1 MRAALIITLG
11 GLCALTSACASMETT
26 PVNLAAAENVASSP
40 QPLAGHDWFFD
51 SDQGQAGLVYGL
63 ADSDD
68 IWLTLTCRTGSGSL
82 DLSQPATPSQPRV
95 IALESGGDTET
106 YRARVEPSE
115 MYEDGILMAS
125 AKTADPVFQRFRR
138 VGWLAHFG
146 PDHRATMVPQP
157 GSTDRIEAFFAFCG

>member
-1 MRAALIITLG
+1 MRAALILTLA
-11 GLCALTSACASMETT
+11 GLCALTTACASMETG
-26 PVNLAAAENVASSP
+26 PANVAPDAAAAPSP
-40 QPLAGHDWFFD
+40 QPLDGHDWFFD
-51 SDQGQAGLVYGL
+51 SDQDQAGLVYGL

-68 IWLTLTCRTGSGSL
+68 VWLTLTCLRGSGGL
-82 DLSQPATPSQPRV
+82 ALSQPATPSQPRV

-138 VGWLAHFG
+138 IGWLAHSG
-146 PDHRATMVPQP
+146 PDQRATMVPQP
-157 GSTDRIEAFFAFCG
+157 GSSDRIEAFFAFCS